1 MKDGQASLKYEY
13 YVNFSQYALMPT
25 AASTVIGILLILSS
39 LESLA
44 PYFGLN
50 IDYVTFN
57 IVKMV
62 FAAITVIFSILILR
76 VRQITEGVL
85 LMLMGLSVM
94 IFSIAELSFGY
105 SELGIVIL
113 FFIAEFLACSI
124 IFYVRKQY
132 VYAVATMIFSIF
144 AVFVNYTSNS
154 EYNALFGLFVM
165 MAGVTFL
172 TFGLWSMISI
182 TSGKEYVRYISNKIF
197 YSDAEY
203 ANVLIST
210 AGILAF
216 ATLSFVLGYHAIIGK
231 DTQFNLIKLMISIL
245 VLAFGVYAVN
255 KGILTEGLMMLAL
268 SVTTLV
274 SSIFGILGLEELT
287 AFNLIMSFTF
297 IPLAVCFAIEKDYLL
312 LFTAV
317 LLFLVLFMESF
328 MNSTL
333 ALELAIN
340 VLKIISGYY
349 AIGSWI
355 YYDTGREIL
364 PRSLNRK
371 NITMRKEV

>member
-57 IVKMV
+57 IIKMV

-132 VYAVATMIFSIF
+132 VYAIATMIFSIF

-165 MAGVTFL
+165 MAGVIFL

-182 TSGKEYVRYISNKIF
+182 TSRKEYVRYISNKIF

-203 ANVLIST
+203 ANVLVST

-216 ATLSFVLGYHAIIGK
+216 ATLSFVLGYHAIVGK

-255 KGILTEGLMMLAL
+255 KGILTEGLMML
-268 SVTTLV
+268 
-274 SSIFGILGLEELT
+274 
-287 AFNLIMSFTF
+287 
-297 IPLAVCFAIEKDYLL
+297 
-312 LFTAV
+312 
-317 LLFLVLFMESF
+317 
-328 MNSTL
+328 
-333 ALELAIN
+333 
-340 VLKIISGYY
+340 
-349 AIGSWI
+349 
-355 YYDTGREIL
+355 
-364 PRSLNRK
+364 
-371 NITMRKEV
+371 